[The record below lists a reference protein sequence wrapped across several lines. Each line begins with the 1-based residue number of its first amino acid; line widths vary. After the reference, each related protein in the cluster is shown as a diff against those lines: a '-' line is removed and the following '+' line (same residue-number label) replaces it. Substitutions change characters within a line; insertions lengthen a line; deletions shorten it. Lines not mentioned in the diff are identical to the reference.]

1 MEKLK
6 DLIKESFELSIKMR
20 WLKEINRATERYKK
34 TYTKACR
41 EHAVMQGLIKKY
53 NELYN
58 DNLGGD
64 KLGKG

>member
-6 DLIKESFELSIKMR
+6 DLIKESFELSVKMR

-34 TYTKACR
+34 TYAKASR

-58 DNLGGD
+58 DNLGG
-64 KLGKG
+64 KRA